1 MAYKLNAKVHVL
13 KNGNEKVTSN
23 YGNRTFTNKGKTY
36 SGFHGGIDLICGKN
50 GTDHIIAFHDGKISQ
65 VRNSVVGYNEK
76 LSAGNYVYIDH
87 DNGYQSRY
95 CHLKKDTL
103 CVKKGDKVKKCDVI
117 AYMGSTGFSTG
128 NHLHFEIRK
137 NGKTVNP
144 KNYLLGTNK
153 ISQINNIKNT
163 SSLIYNIGDKVM
175 FTGYLYRDSYGNGK
189 GAYKKDL
196 EAQIYLINSS
206 GKCPYNINNG
216 LGWVK
221 EENLQ
226 LQTSVNNKYYV
237 VKKNDTL
244 SSIASKYNTTYKKLY
259 ELNKVLI
266 DNENNKRGISTN
278 KMWIYPGQKI
288 LLQ

>member
-103 CVKKGDKVKKCDVI
+103 CVKKGDKVKKGDVI

-189 GAYKKDL
+189 GAYKKNFK
-196 EAQIYLINSS
+196 AQIYLINSGS
-206 GKCPYNINNG
+206 KCPYNINNG

-221 EENLQ
+221 EEDLFLSTN
-226 LQTSVNNKYYV
+226 SNNEYYI

-244 SSIASKYNTTYKKLY
+244 SSIASKYKTTYKKLY
-259 ELNKVLI
+259 ELNKELI
-266 DNENNKRGISTN
+266 DSENKKRGVSIS

-288 LLQ
+288 LLT